1 GLVGAQ
7 VVQQGHGGLGRA
19 QHLCAERRIAEQAGE
34 GLHGL
39 GRHALLGNPV
49 GGADEGQVGGQQYG
63 GQQHQQGGQQL
74 AADRQIVQAPL
85 QAHGGF
91 ARGLGSGQ
99 GSGASGIG
107 QSACAQT
114 PAQILQQGFQPR
126 QGEAEAGTL
135 PAGVI
140 QQIADFGASTR
151 GHVLAHRGAVGGGG
165 LDDPLH
171 LAEQLVGGVRLVA
184 GLQQF
189 GEL

>member
-1 GLVGAQ
+1 MGTEFAAAPGRQLPQVGGQLQGVVLAELGQAFAVRSVQGGGAQGLVGAQ
-7 VVQQGHGGLGRA
+7 VVQQGLGRLRRA
-19 QHLCAERRIAEQAGE
+19 QRLRAERRVAEQAGE

-135 PAGVI
+135 PAGV
-140 QQIADFGASTR
+140 
-151 GHVLAHRGAVGGGG
+151 
-165 LDDPLH
+165 
-171 LAEQLVGGVRLVA
+171 
-184 GLQQF
+184 
-189 GEL
+189 